1 MEQEF
6 QLLMNPRVAD
16 AGVTVADLEER
27 FRFSM
32 EIRDRVTEANEAVIR
47 IRAMEEQITERLDA
61 ADSDEL
67 EALAGEVGTALDA
80 VEGEIYQV
88 RNQSNQDPL
97 NFPIKLNNKLAA
109 LLGHVAGAED
119 RPTEQSYT
127 VFEKLS
133 GELDV
138 QLEQLEIVIRQDVG
152 RLNEM
157 LRSMG
162 LDAIETENLIT

>member
-1 MEQEF
+1 
-6 QLLMNPRVAD
+6 MNPRVA
-16 AGVTVADLEER
+16 ASGVTVADLEER

-32 EIRDRVTEANEAVIR
+32 QIRDRVTEANEAVLR
-47 IRAMEEQITERLDA
+47 IRAIEEQIAARLDES
-61 ADSDEL
+61 DSDEL
-67 EALAGEVGTALDA
+67 AALAGEVGGALDA

-88 RNQSNQDPL
+88 RNRSGQDPL

-109 LLGHVAGAED
+109 LLGHVSGAED
-119 RPTEQSYT
+119 RPTAQSYA

-138 QLEQLEIVIRQDVG
+138 QLEQLMIVLQQDIG